1 MGKGHIR
8 APDSGFANRKFDTNR
23 QHKVSSRRVYRTAP
37 HRLLPH
43 APRTRRV
50 GRGAL
55 LELRVRLLLT
65 HGARPVMLAACAQE
79 KTGQYNFK
87 TGKRERDALKAGKGS
102 AGPSK
107 SSLCAVCTVVLFGAL
122 LLAAFVYYLAAL
134 ELEGEEEVEVDDK
147 S

>member
-23 QHKVSSRRVYRTAP
+23 QHK
-37 HRLLPH
+37 
-43 APRTRRV
+43 
-50 GRGAL
+50 
-55 LELRVRLLLT
+55 
-65 HGARPVMLAACAQE
+65 E